1 MSEITS
7 STTQRPLPKSPRIKA
22 RVTEAL
28 LLVLALALG
37 LGAYA
42 IVSFQL
48 EGGLSGSF
56 FTYAG
61 ALTALSVI
69 SHLVVRHFLPYA
81 DPTLMPLALALSA
94 IGIAVIH
101 RVDLA
106 KAAAANPPHE
116 VRGQILLCFIG
127 IVLMVATTLL
137 VRDHRM
143 LRRYTWLSLIAGI
156 VLLLMPMLPAIG
168 RAANGA
174 RLWISVAGFT
184 YQPAELAKIFFAIF
198 FASYL
203 VSQRDNLSLAGKK
216 VLGLQLPP
224 LRHMLPILVA
234 WAACMLILVAEKDF
248 GTALLFFGL
257 FVVMLYV
264 ATERLSWLMI
274 GGILTAFGFGFIATH
289 VPHIQARFNIWLH
302 AFDTDVFNAKYG
314 SYQLV
319 QGLFGMGSGGIFGTG
334 LGKGYPGLVYAAHED
349 FIFATIGEEL
359 GLVGSL
365 AILALYFL
373 LIMRA
378 LRVAVRLRDGF
389 GKLLS
394 CGFAATIA
402 LQCFVVVGGVTR
414 IIPLTGL
421 ALPFLAH
428 GGSALLTNWI
438 IIGLLLRM
446 SDAAGRSELREAINE

>member
-1 MSEITS
+1 MSDIAPPATEE
-7 STTQRPLPKSPRIKA
+7 PLPAMPRVKA
-22 RVTEAL
+22 RVSEIL
-28 LLVLALALG
+28 LLVLALTLG

-42 IVSFQL
+42 IVSYQL
-48 EGGLSGSF
+48 EGGLSNSF
-56 FTYAG
+56 YTYA
-61 ALTALSVI
+61 ATLSAVSLI
-69 SHLVVRHFLPYA
+69 AHVVVRRFLPCA
-81 DPTLMPLALALSA
+81 DPTLMPLALSLSA
-94 IGIAVIH
+94 VGIAVIH

-106 KAAAANPPHE
+106 KASAANPPHE
-116 VRGQILLCFIG
+116 VRGQIMLCFIG
-127 IVLMVATTLL
+127 IVLMVVTALF

-156 VLLLMPMLPAIG
+156 VLLLMPMLPVIG
-168 RAANGA
+168 RSANGA
-174 RLWISVAGFT
+174 RLWISLGGFT
-184 YQPAELAKIFFAIF
+184 YQPAELAKIFFALF

-203 VSQRDNLSLAGKK
+203 VTQRDNLSLAGKK

-234 WAACMLILVAEKDF
+234 WAACMLILVLEKDF

-264 ATERLSWLMI
+264 ATERLSWLVI
-274 GGILTAFGFGFIATH
+274 GGILTAFGFGFIATN

-349 FIFATIGEEL
+349 FIFTTIAEEL
-359 GLVGSL
+359 GLVGAL
-365 AILALYFL
+365 AILLLYFL

-378 LRVAVRLRDGF
+378 MRIAVRLRDSF
-389 GKLLS
+389 GKLLA

-402 LQCFVVVGGVTR
+402 MQCFVVVGGVTR

-446 SDAAGRSELREAINE
+446 SDAAGRSELREAVNE